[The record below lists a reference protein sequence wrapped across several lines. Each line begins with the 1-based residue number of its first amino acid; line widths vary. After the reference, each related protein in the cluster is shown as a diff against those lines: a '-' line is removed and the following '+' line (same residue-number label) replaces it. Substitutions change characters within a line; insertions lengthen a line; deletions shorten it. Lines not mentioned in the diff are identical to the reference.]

1 MVIDNHRF
9 RWKVGNSCPEIAE
22 EMSPFFFQI
31 SRSHSLPDPHAEPD
45 SRTQHRVAEDRAGSY
60 AVCIMVCKE
69 FDELLPADLFCDCF
83 CYGIE

>member
-1 MVIDNHRF
+1 
-9 RWKVGNSCPEIAE
+9 
-22 EMSPFFFQI
+22 
-31 SRSHSLPDPHAEPD
+31 
-45 SRTQHRVAEDRAGSY
+45 VAEDRAGSY